1 MPPEPQACGAL
12 TGVPLSSTGVVSD
25 NPSSAKAIY
34 AAKEDAIVDINSF
47 VRGYKRS
54 LANVAAMCLASEAG
68 TDYATAVGATEVDV
82 HFANPAYPSVVSE
95 SQAIM
100 QQVQTFPWMADS
112 DVPLRELGYSEEQ
125 VHQLRSDRRR
135 SRANEGLS
143 AALAL
148 PAAEAQPVTVDQAEI
163 GQGEP
168 E

>member
-1 MPPEPQACGAL
+1 
-12 TGVPLSSTGVVSD
+12 
-25 NPSSAKAIY
+25 
-34 AAKEDAIVDINSF
+34 
-47 VRGYKRS
+47 
-54 LANVAAMCLASEAG
+54 
-68 TDYATAVGATEVDV
+68 
-82 HFANPAYPSVVSE
+82 
-95 SQAIM
+95 M

-135 SRANEGLS
+135 SQANEVLS